1 MSDGSRHSLAYV
13 LETVYGQTPANP
25 AFKALR
31 HTSTSLGLSRE
42 TLTSEELRDDRM
54 IPDVRGG
61 AQQIGGD
68 IEFELS
74 YGSFDDILEAV
85 LCGTWGAAG
94 AGGAAAGASRLKA
107 AAVRRSFTLERKFG
121 DMLAADNP
129 YHRFTGVEF
138 NSMELAINANAIITG
153 SFSVIGQGQSLGQV
167 PLAGATYAAAPTTSV
182 LDSFT
187 GSLREGG
194 SPLGMIT
201 EISLSLE
208 NGLEPR
214 FVVGSKNSMRPSIA
228 RSNVNGSVSAYFES
242 SALLMKFINEEASS
256 IEFELPDGEG
266 NKQTWV
272 LPRIKYMGGQP
283 DVGGEG
289 PILLQMPFQAILDPV
304 TGTNLYID
312 RDPV

>member
-1 MSDGSRHSLAYV
+1 MANGSRHSLAYV
-13 LETVYGQTPANP
+13 LESVYGQTPANP

-31 HTSTSLGLSRE
+31 HTGTSLGLSRE
-42 TLTSEELRDDRM
+42 TLTSEELRSDRM

-61 AQQIGGD
+61 AHQIGGD

-85 LCGTWGAAG
+85 LCGTWTVD
-94 AGGAAAGASRLKA
+94 GGGIGVDRLKA
-107 AAVRRSFTLERKFG
+107 GVVRRSFTLERNFG
-121 DMLAADNP
+121 DLLAVDSP

-153 SFSVIGQGQSLGQV
+153 SFGVIGQGQSLGSAIL
-167 PLAGATYAAAPTTSV
+167 PGATYAPAPTTSV

-187 GSLREGG
+187 GSLKEGG
-194 SPLGMIT
+194 NVLGAIT

-214 FVVGSKNSMRPSIA
+214 FVVGSKNSLRPSIA
-228 RSNVNGSVSAYFES
+228 RSNVSGSVTAYFES
-242 SALLMKFINEEASS
+242 SALLMKFINEEVSS

-312 RDPV
+312 RDPA